1 MGRRGWERS
10 QIRVKTVIRLGE
22 IMQRL
27 EDKVAV
33 VTGAGRGIGR
43 EIALLMA
50 AQGAKVVVND
60 LGGNTDGTGTG
71 KIADDVVAE
80 IRAAGGE
87 AVSNTD
93 SVAEVGGGEALVQT
107 ALDSFGGM
115 DILVNNAGILR
126 DRTIFKMEE
135 SDWDAVLA
143 VHLKGHYC
151 CTRPFANYI
160 RNENRTGGRIINFSS
175 VSGLFG
181 NFGQANYAAA
191 KAGIAG
197 FSRVM
202 ALELAKY
209 GCTSNTISPG
219 ALTRMTIPL
228 RENRGESVG
237 DNEIERRPTAHRTH
251 LCLASQRRICGVLPQ
266 RSSTPAAVAS
276 PSCSSQKSL
285 SNQNAAAYGL
295 WTNWTK
301 SCPSSLK
308 QRKRMWQQPMRAPN
322 R

>member
-1 MGRRGWERS
+1 
-10 QIRVKTVIRLGE
+10 
-22 IMQRL
+22 MQRL

-33 VTGAGRGIGR
+33 ITGAGRGIGK
-43 EIALLMA
+43 EIAILMA
-50 AQGAKVVVND
+50 SQGAKVVVND
-60 LGGNTDGTGTG
+60 LGGNTDGSGTG
-71 KIADDVVAE
+71 KIADEVVAE

-93 SVAEVGGGEALVQT
+93 SVAEVSGGEALIQT
-107 ALDSFGGM
+107 ALDNFGGM

-160 RNENRTGGRIINFSS
+160 RSENRTGGRIINFSS

-228 RENRGESVG
+228 RENRGENVDES
-237 DNEIERRPTAHRTH
+237 DIESGGPQHIAPI
-251 LCLASQRRICGVLPQ
+251 CAWLASDESAGITSEIFHTARGGIAIMQQPKIIKQFKKRGSVWTMDELDQIVPQ
-266 RSSTPAAVAS
+266 LIDAKKANV
-276 PSCSSQKSL
+276 
-285 SNQNAAAYGL
+285 AAADESAKPVEL
-295 WTNWTK
+295 
-301 SCPSSLK
+301 
-308 QRKRMWQQPMRAPN
+308 
-322 R
+322 

>member
-160 RNENRTGGRIINFSS
+160 RNENRTGGRIINFS
-175 VSGLFG
+175 L
-181 NFGQANYAAA
+181 
-191 KAGIAG
+191 
-197 FSRVM
+197 
-202 ALELAKY
+202 
-209 GCTSNTISPG
+209 
-219 ALTRMTIPL
+219 
-228 RENRGESVG
+228 
-237 DNEIERRPTAHRTH
+237 
-251 LCLASQRRICGVLPQ
+251 
-266 RSSTPAAVAS
+266 
-276 PSCSSQKSL
+276 SL
-285 SNQNAAAYGL
+285 IHI
-295 WTNWTK
+295 
-301 SCPSSLK
+301 
-308 QRKRMWQQPMRAPN
+308 
-322 R
+322 

>member
-1 MGRRGWERS
+1 
-10 QIRVKTVIRLGE
+10 
-22 IMQRL
+22 MQRL

-33 VTGAGRGIGR
+33 ITGAGRGIGK

-50 AQGAKVVVND
+50 SLGAKVVVND

-80 IRAAGGE
+80 IHAAGGE

-93 SVAEVGGGEALVQT
+93 SVAEVSGGEALVQT
-107 ALDSFGGM
+107 ALDNFGGM

-126 DRTIFKMEE
+126 DRTIFKMDE
-135 SDWDAVLA
+135 SDWDAVIA

-160 RNENRTGGRIINFSS
+160 RSENRTGGRIINFSS
-175 VSGLFG
+175 VSGLYG

-228 RENRGESVG
+228 RENRGENVG
-237 DNEIERRPTAHRTH
+237 DSEIESGGPQHIAPI
-251 LCLASQRRICGVLPQ
+251 CAWLASDASAGITSEIFHTGRGGIAIMQQPKIIKQFKKRGSVWTMDELDQIVPQ
-266 RSSTPAAVAS
+266 LIDAKKANV
-276 PSCSSQKSL
+276 
-285 SNQNAAAYGL
+285 AAADESGKPIEL
-295 WTNWTK
+295 
-301 SCPSSLK
+301 
-308 QRKRMWQQPMRAPN
+308 
-322 R
+322 

>member
-1 MGRRGWERS
+1 
-10 QIRVKTVIRLGE
+10 
-22 IMQRL
+22 MQRL

-33 VTGAGRGIGR
+33 VTGAGRGIGK

-50 AQGAKVVVND
+50 SEGAKIVVND

-93 SVAEVGGGEALVQT
+93 SVAEVSGGEALVQT

-135 SDWDAVLA
+135 SDWDAVMA

-160 RNENRTGGRIINFSS
+160 RSENRTGCRIINFSS
-175 VSGLFG
+175 VSGLYG
-181 NFGQANYAAA
+181 NFCQANYGAA

-197 FSRVM
+197 FSRVI

-228 RENRGESVG
+228 RENRGENVG
-237 DNEIERRPTAHRTH
+237 DSDIESGGPQHIAPI
-251 LCLASQRRICGVLPQ
+251 CAWLASDASAGITSEIFHTGRGGVAIMQQPKIIKQFKKRDGLCTMEELDQIVPQ
-266 RSSTPAAVAS
+266 LIDARKANV
-276 PSCSSQKSL
+276 
-285 SNQNAAAYGL
+285 AAADESGKPVEL
-295 WTNWTK
+295 
-301 SCPSSLK
+301 
-308 QRKRMWQQPMRAPN
+308 
-322 R
+322 